1 MVDVVIFYKT
11 PSSLLSQLF
20 VLYLDTRHTKAHI
33 PLIMEGE
40 KQLGKRI
47 REQIIALVGGRKEI
61 QNMKAKRRQICNL
74 SQVLKRN

>member
-1 MVDVVIFYKT
+1 
-11 PSSLLSQLF
+11 
-20 VLYLDTRHTKAHI
+20 
-33 PLIMEGE
+33 MEGE

-47 REQIIALVGGRKEI
+47 REQIIALAGGRKEI